1 MTDWGDK
8 IDKEID
14 PQISWLF
21 ELAKNGLQIISM
33 NMLKRKGVIQV
44 TYKYSIWLYIHI
56 LDRMG
61 IGRKLQINLELYLLC
76 LFIKVVIGEVILK
89 LFLTLYKTERVNVL
103 GSQGSHRGRTD
114 R

>member
-33 NMLKRKGVIQV
+33 NMLKNVEENMDLV
-44 TYKYSIWLYIHI
+44 
-56 LDRMG
+56 
-61 IGRKLQINLELYLLC
+61 NENF
-76 LFIKVVIGEVILK
+76 LFPSFIEI
-89 LFLTLYKTERVNVL
+89 
-103 GSQGSHRGRTD
+103 
-114 R
+114 